1 MNRTMIQG
9 GWTVWFTLLA
19 ATVFTADPARAH
31 CDGPW
36 ASTAVG
42 QMPFPQ
48 PATAIDH
55 GWETCTPEDER
66 VDSAKLQSAMQYMED
81 ALDDPTT
88 PDGGEDGIRF
98 ACVLRNGRMIWPNGS
113 TPAGQGSDLDTP
125 CQIYSATKTFGTGV
139 LGLLVD
145 QGLAD
150 LDMKANAIID
160 IDLTQED
167 GRGAKEYPEY
177 DTITLRH
184 LATFTDGYQD
194 VRPKWPKPGMY
205 HPFNPEPPKFAP
217 GTKYE
222 YNSSPQ
228 VLAYCMTR
236 LIYNH
241 FSGPPHSWRKEQCNL
256 DHYFETFVASKIG
269 MARGS
274 WRWSSEFPNP
284 GQHMIDLSN
293 PEGLDIRPISQSMFM
308 NATAMARWGHLFLSR
323 GNWNGQQIISRS
335 FVDEATAVRV
345 PQKTEPNSR
354 NAGYRSAP
362 GRYGYMWWINA
373 DGGWTGTGP
382 EKPPMLLWPDAPKRS
397 GPTRG
402 VYAAHGMQSNY
413 CMVIHTLYN
422 GASGREVPANI
433 VVVRLAHGVAA
444 DGQHSTPGRFTSEEY
459 NRFLK
464 MLGSALLE
472 GEDFES
478 DDQMPG
484 PTSM

>member
-42 QMPFPQ
+42 QMSFPQ
-48 PATAIDH
+48 PATATDH
-55 GWETCTPEDER
+55 GWEMCMPEDER
-66 VDSAKLQSAMQYMED
+66 VDSAKLQSAMQFMED

-88 PDGGEDGIRF
+88 PDGEEDGIRF

-167 GRGAKEYPEY
+167 GQGAKEYPEY

-205 HPFNPEPPKFAP
+205 YPFNPEPPRFAP
-217 GTKYE
+217 VRSMSTT
-222 YNSSPQ
+222 
-228 VLAYCMTR
+228 VLRRCW
-236 LIYNH
+236 
-241 FSGPPHSWRKEQCNL
+241 P
-256 DHYFETFVASKIG
+256 
-269 MARGS
+269 
-274 WRWSSEFPNP
+274 
-284 GQHMIDLSN
+284 
-293 PEGLDIRPISQSMFM
+293 
-308 NATAMARWGHLFLSR
+308 TA
-323 GNWNGQQIISRS
+323 
-335 FVDEATAVRV
+335 
-345 PQKTEPNSR
+345 
-354 NAGYRSAP
+354 
-362 GRYGYMWWINA
+362 
-373 DGGWTGTGP
+373 
-382 EKPPMLLWPDAPKRS
+382 
-397 GPTRG
+397 
-402 VYAAHGMQSNY
+402 
-413 CMVIHTLYN
+413 
-422 GASGREVPANI
+422 
-433 VVVRLAHGVAA
+433 
-444 DGQHSTPGRFTSEEY
+444 
-459 NRFLK
+459 
-464 MLGSALLE
+464 
-472 GEDFES
+472 
-478 DDQMPG
+478 
-484 PTSM
+484 